1 MARRANIRYTVRMN
15 GAAKSVLRGLTL
27 AFLFSLFFVSHA
39 MAQNPQGPPPEP
51 YFAPELNVPIPGLD
65 FTEYPITQSSGTIA
79 VPFFSAYVGAI
90 YRYMLSVVVVIA
102 TVMFVFGAFQYLLG
116 TAITQIKKGKQI
128 MIDAVMGMLLVFA
141 SYMILRTVNPATLN
155 PKGLEF
161 KSVQQEAFRQTIV
174 TMGTTKE
181 STTLPN
187 YLSAPGSGDVD
198 APKLPSEPVPPG
210 GGTYIQGQCPVILP
224 PGSGYNEYYAAVLPY
239 MTGTTIAERIFQ
251 AADIAISCHKNLG
264 SCGHVAGVM
273 WGLAGV
279 GGTNKCLFD
288 PKKSCEWLL
297 LSRKATKVIRS
308 VSSKPLW
315 GLLCENSCSPK
326 QKGELP
332 AIAAQRGF
340 NCASSQGAA
349 INAARKIIKGVVG
362 GDWPNTWADG
372 LQPGD
377 WIYSYSGN
385 KECDGLHSYIFLEW
399 QDQKKGWAYVVQGQ
413 ANKNVNYARRC
424 LKTACG
430 GEERGHDVI
439 TSIFRPQ

>member
-1 MARRANIRYTVRMN
+1 
-15 GAAKSVLRGLTL
+15 
-27 AFLFSLFFVSHA
+27 

-65 FTEYPITQSSGTIA
+65 FTEYPITQSSGTIS

-90 YRYMLSVVVVIA
+90 YRYMLSVVVVVA

-116 TAITQIKKGKQI
+116 TAIPQIKNGRRI
-128 MIDAVMGMLLVFA
+128 MTDAVIGMLLVFG
-141 SYMILRTVNPATLN
+141 SYMILRTINPATLN

-161 KSVQQEAFRQTIV
+161 KVVQQEAFIQTIV

-187 YLSAPGSGDVD
+187 YLSAPGSGDVS

-224 PGSGYNEYYAAVLPY
+224 PGSGYNEYYSAVLPY
-239 MTGTTIAERIFQ
+239 MTGASIAERIFQ

-279 GGTNKCLFD
+279 GGTNTCLFD

-308 VSSKPLW
+308 VSSKSLW
-315 GLLCENSCSPK
+315 GLTCDNSCSAK
-326 QKGELP
+326 QKEALP
-332 AIAAQRGF
+332 GIYAQRGGF
-340 NCASSQGAA
+340 TCTTDRGHAVD
-349 INAARKIIKGVVG
+349 AARKIIRNAVG
-362 GDWPNTWADG
+362 DDWPNIWADE

-377 WIYSYSGN
+377 WIYSYSAN
-385 KECDGLHSYIFLEW
+385 KECDGLHSYIFLAW
-399 QDQKKGWAYVVQGQ
+399 QDQQKGWAYVVQGQ
-413 ANKNVNYARRC
+413 ADKNVNYARRC
-424 LKTACG
+424 LKRACG
-430 GEERGHDVI
+430 ERFDVI